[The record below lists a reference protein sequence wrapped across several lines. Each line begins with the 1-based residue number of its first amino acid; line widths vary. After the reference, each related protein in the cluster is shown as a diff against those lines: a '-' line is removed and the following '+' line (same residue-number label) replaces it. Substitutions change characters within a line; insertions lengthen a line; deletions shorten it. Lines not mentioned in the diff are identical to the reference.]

1 MTTLT
6 KAKLA
11 KRLHDRIGFTK
22 TDAGDMV
29 DEVLAVIEA
38 AILEGEKVKISGF
51 GNFEVRHKDARRG
64 RNPQTG
70 ESITLE
76 ERRVLTFKPSQRLRE
91 ALNNNR

>member
-22 TDAGDMV
+22 SDAGDMV
-29 DEVLAVIEA
+29 DEVLKLIEEA
-38 AILEGEKVKISGF
+38 LLEGEKVKISGF
-51 GNFEVRHKDARRG
+51 GNFVVRHKSARRG

-70 ESITLE
+70 ESIILSQ
-76 ERRVLTFKPSQRLRE
+76 RRVLTFKPSQRLRE